1 MAHIGTLQLNYK
13 KIKISKR
20 PLGPES
26 LIIFCWDALLS
37 VAAANGTDILIP
49 FNKASMKL
57 AFSY

>member
-26 LIIFCWDALLS
+26 LIIFCWDVLLS
-37 VAAANGTDILIP
+37 VAAAMAQIFLYLLTRHP
-49 FNKASMKL
+49 
-57 AFSY
+57 